1 MIMKGFIFLVSI
13 CFCYAGLHAQSR
25 LVTTQYQKSMQPAVE
40 VEVPY
45 AEKTVS
51 NSLIE
56 RFENRGYKSK
66 ESKGYLIF
74 KGVKLS
80 DLGPDEYDLYFKVD
94 QKSRKEKETS
104 IITMLISSGYEKFI
118 GESDNPELYDNAKK
132 FLNQQTSIT
141 AAHDLELQIQEQ
153 DEVIKKEDKKLT
165 SLMTDS
171 VNLQKKKTKLDLDIE
186 ENSKKQELQKAEIE
200 KQKLIYEKLAA
211 RRKQ

>member
-1 MIMKGFIFLVSI
+1 MKGFIFLVSLF
-13 CFCYAGLHAQSR
+13 FCCAGLFAQSR
-25 LVTTQYQKSMQPAVE
+25 LVTTEYQKSMQPAVE

-80 DLGPDEYDLYFKVD
+80 DLGPEEYDLYFKVD
-94 QKSRKEKETS
+94 RKSRQEKEAS

-132 FLNQQTSIT
+132 FLNQQTTIT

-153 DEVIKKEDKKLT
+153 DEVLKKEDKKLT
-165 SLMTDS
+165 TLMMDS